1 MSKGRT
7 MKNDEGSIYYDKS
20 RDIWRCWYYVVN
32 PVTLKKQRKCKCLK
46 TQDEAKDFLATLKY
60 QKEDILYKDNNGI
73 PLNLLIKNNI
83 EKKFDLGLIGGN
95 QYNRLK
101 RTLATIEKWDLST
114 KNIDELKSEEIQAY
128 LNSLRDYSNSFI
140 TKIHELIYSAYNV
153 AQKKGYIVRNPM
165 VDVIKPKSTKKDRV
179 IRAMTIEEQQTF
191 TKYLMSKTIDDE
203 PYKNVFLIQMYC
215 GLRIGEA
222 LALRATDINLEKN
235 LLKVDKTLTMDKN
248 LKVTMGDTTKTY
260 AGIRE
265 IPIPDSIR
273 GSLIEQ
279 MRIAKNNRDGQLFL
293 SQNGNLI
300 DGRNA
305 NRILKIRLKEL
316 GIDGITTHSLRHTYG
331 TRCVEAGMRAV
342 ALQRLMGHTDVSVT
356 LNTYTSVFN
365 KYKESELQ
373 KVNDYYL
380 SNDIFSP
387 EKLIEDNQ
395 KLLNAIE
402 LECEVEQEHE

>member
-1 MSKGRT
+1 
-7 MKNDEGSIYYDKS
+7 MKKERNTKKEEGAIYYDKS

-165 VDVIKPKSTKKDRV
+165 IDVIRPKSNKEDKEV
-179 IRAMTIEEQQTF
+179 RAMTIEEQQKF
-191 TKYLMSKTIDDE
+191 TNYLMSMPISLE
-203 PYKNVFLIQMYC
+203 PYKNVFLFQMFL

-222 LALRATDINLEKN
+222 LALKKSDINLQKN
-235 LLKVDKTLTMDKN
+235 IVSVRRTLTVDKDKN
-248 LKVTMGDTTKTY
+248 LIVGNKTKTY
-260 AGIRE
+260 SGKRD
-265 IPIPDSIR
+265 IPIPEFIRDSI
-273 GSLIEQ
+273 IEQ
-279 MRIAKNNRDGQLFL
+279 MKEADNNKDNLLFTSKNNTLVFTNNVNYRLK
-293 SQNGNLI
+293 
-300 DGRNA
+300 
-305 NRILKIRLKEL
+305 RILKAM
-316 GIDGITTHSLRHTYG
+316 GIEGISSHSLRHTFG
-331 TRCVEAGMRAV
+331 TRCIEAR
-342 ALQRLMGHTDVSVT
+342 
-356 LNTYTSVFN
+356 Y
-365 KYKESELQ
+365 ESSSCS
-373 KVNDYYL
+373 KIIR
-380 SNDIFSP
+380 S
-387 EKLIEDNQ
+387 
-395 KLLNAIE
+395 
-402 LECEVEQEHE
+402 

>member
-1 MSKGRT
+1 
-7 MKNDEGSIYYDKS
+7 MKKERNTKKEEGAIYYDKS

-165 VDVIKPKSTKKDRV
+165 VDVIRPKSNKEDKEV
-179 IRAMTIEEQQTF
+179 RAMTIEEQQKF
-191 TKYLMSKTIDDE
+191 TNYLMSMPISLE
-203 PYKNVFLIQMYC
+203 PYKNVFLFQMFL

-222 LALRATDINLEKN
+222 LALKKTDINLQKN
-235 LLKVDKTLTMDKN
+235 IVSVRRTLTVDKDKN
-248 LKVTMGDTTKTY
+248 LIVGNRTKTY
-260 AGIRE
+260 SGKRD
-265 IPIPDSIR
+265 IPIPEFIRDSI
-273 GSLIEQ
+273 IEQ
-279 MRIAKNNRDGQLFL
+279 MKEADNNKDNLLFTSKNNTLVFTNNVNYRLK
-293 SQNGNLI
+293 
-300 DGRNA
+300 
-305 NRILKIRLKEL
+305 RILKAM
-316 GIDGITTHSLRHTYG
+316 GIEGISSHSLRHTFG
-331 TRCVEAGMRAV
+331 TRCIEAR
-342 ALQRLMGHTDVSVT
+342 H
-356 LNTYTSVFN
+356 
-365 KYKESELQ
+365 ESSSRS
-373 KVNDYYL
+373 KIIR
-380 SNDIFSP
+380 S
-387 EKLIEDNQ
+387 
-395 KLLNAIE
+395 
-402 LECEVEQEHE
+402 